1 MQNILASI
9 LLELGMISG
18 RLGAIEQQQRT
29 GTTTI
34 ERLALQVD
42 RLEQTQMLK
51 KPTPPRPWETERF
64 WLVVM
69 AVGAALAGAPDL
81 AKMLIGR

>member
-18 RLGAIEQQQRT
+18 RLRSIEDRQQAESGAL
-29 GTTTI
+29 

-42 RLEQTQMLK
+42 RLEQVNMKNLGPK
-51 KPTPPRPWETERF
+51 IWETERF
-64 WLVVM
+64 WLIVM
-69 AVGAALAGAPDL
+69 AIGASMAGAPDL
-81 AKMLIGR
+81 ARMLIGK

>member
-1 MQNILASI
+1 
-9 LLELGMISG
+9 MI
-18 RLGAIEQQQRT
+18 
-29 GTTTI
+29 
-34 ERLALQVD
+34 
-42 RLEQTQMLK
+42 K

>member
-18 RLGAIEQQQRT
+18 RLGS
-29 GTTTI
+29 I
-34 ERLALQVD
+34 ERRQQGISGAVDRLTLQVD
-42 RLEQTQMLK
+42 RLEQLPMIK
-51 KPTPPRPWETERF
+51 KPTPRLWETERF

-69 AVGAALAGAPDL
+69 AIGAALAGAPDV
-81 AKMLIGR
+81 AKMLIR